1 MHPPQL
7 KFCWG
12 CACQQPRFEFDT
24 APSSAVCAEILVMFL
39 VVNADRLLLLLRP
52 ARRKFLIPFQSF
64 GAITAFPRNFGT
76 DGGSDNQVEVKW
88 RQLVA
93 RLASPKLKRC
103 LIARVKVARDRN
115 RQYCVGEQC
124 HFCLRPVEANGGP
137 SSLIQSRYPQRRHG
151 AQRS

>member
-1 MHPPQL
+1 
-7 KFCWG
+7 
-12 CACQQPRFEFDT
+12 
-24 APSSAVCAEILVMFL
+24 MFL

-124 HFCLRPVEANGGP
+124 HVCLRPVESERRAVFFRNHSSSRDTRSGGTGRNGLRLGF
-137 SSLIQSRYPQRRHG
+137 
-151 AQRS
+151 